1 MSLPNSLTRM
11 RLEPSSSMSRPV
23 RWSRLIG
30 VHVAIDTLPL
40 GLIITRL
47 FRLTLSVHCDREAMF
62 PVNTPD
68 NRSTNQEK
76 AHSATR
82 HQGALLPHTEIITP
96 SSCRSSSGEW
106 WGLSRSQS
114 KSFSMESLKDK
125 SQEVDSIIQTMS
137 VDALLP
143 TLINVNQTSILSNH
157 TVLRS
162 RECILEGSQL
172 LWADR
177 VFYDGKVYLTLDHTD
192 TWTAH
197 VPEALAFKV
206 LWEKEEQRTKIESTR
221 LQEECVKLMKELMLS
236 QEQSGIP
243 LPQVLVPILAVLVFT
258 GLIMITI
265 LLSKKQG
272 LRHPGGVVGSIIHYP
287 KDIGETAPEI
297 KGNGYRTL

>member
-1 MSLPNSLTRM
+1 MQFLGNF
-11 RLEPSSSMSRPV
+11 
-23 RWSRLIG
+23 
-30 VHVAIDTLPL
+30 L
-40 GLIITRL
+40 GLL
-47 FRLTLSVHCDREAMF
+47 VLTLCDLSLCF
-62 PVNTPD
+62 PVPVDTIIV
-68 NRSTNQEK
+68 QV
-76 AHSATR
+76 
-82 HQGALLPHTEIITP
+82 QQWGVGGAQQVAEQVLLN
-96 SSCRSSSGEW
+96 GV
-106 WGLSRSQS
+106 
-114 KSFSMESLKDK
+114 SLKRK
-125 SQEVDSIIQTMS
+125 SQQVDSIIQSIS

-162 RECILEGSQL
+162 RECILEGSLL

-197 VPEALAFKV
+197 IPEALAFKV
-206 LWEKEEQRTKIESTR
+206 LWEQEEQHTKMEKTGLR
-221 LQEECVKLMKELMLS
+221 EECVRLMKELILS
-236 QEQSGIP
+236 QEQSVPGIP
-243 LPQVLVPILAVLVFT
+243 LPQFLIPILAILVFT

-287 KDIGETAPEI
+287 KNISETVPDI